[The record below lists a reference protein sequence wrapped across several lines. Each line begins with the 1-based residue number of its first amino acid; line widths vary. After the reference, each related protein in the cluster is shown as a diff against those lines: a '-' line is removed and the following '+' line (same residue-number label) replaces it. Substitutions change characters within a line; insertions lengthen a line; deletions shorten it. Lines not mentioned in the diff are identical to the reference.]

1 MYTNKKEKLKLEI
14 KFSLYLL
21 PESNRGKGREGGGK
35 PNKFYHT
42 NRIVD
47 F

>member
-21 PESNRGKGREGGGK
+21 PESNRGKGREGGK
-35 PNKFYHT
+35 TKQVLSY
-42 NRIVD
+42 
-47 F
+47 